1 MPAGAG
7 IAQVHGDLRV
17 LDTPGG
23 AGVLPLHPDRVRP
36 LLHVPGLVDD
46 QHRTGLAEVLD
57 DVVAQILLD
66 AVGVPSGPRQQM
78 LHPIGGGV
86 AGMLGQRPAVLARR
100 SASSASRNPRTRRR
114 HSIRPNRPAIRSSSS
129 STPADQPAGPT
140 LARATTAGPSDVLTP
155 DDGHAVAAL
164 VSRSRS
170 SDLRLEY

>member
-23 AGVLPLHPDRVRP
+23 AGVLPLHTDRVRP

-46 QHRTGLAEVLD
+46 QYRTGLAEVLD

-78 LHPIGGGV
+78 LHPIGGV
-86 AGMLGQRPAVLARR
+86 ASPAGSSIVKLFWGGG
-100 SASSASRNPRTRRR
+100 SPSSASRTPRPPPRIST
-114 HSIRPNRPAIRSSSS
+114 RPNRPAIRSS
-129 STPADQPAGPT
+129 T
-140 LARATTAGPSDVLTP
+140 
-155 DDGHAVAAL
+155 H
-164 VSRSRS
+164 
-170 SDLRLEY
+170 